1 MSILETGMHTGQL
14 FTLLIIALALGMDAF
29 SLGVGIGMR
38 GIRLRDII
46 KLSVVIAIFHIVMPL
61 MGMFT
66 GQYVSTLLGGVATIA
81 AGLLLVLLGGHMIYS
96 SLRGESVQSFDHRT
110 TWGMLLFA
118 LSVSIDSFSVG
129 ISLGMF
135 AADVLLT
142 VLLFGFFGGLM
153 SILGLLLGR
162 RVSLSLGEYGEA
174 CGGVIL
180 FTFGLLFLL

>member
-1 MSILETGMHTGQL
+1 
-14 FTLLIIALALGMDAF
+14 
-29 SLGVGIGMR
+29 MR

-46 KLSVVIAIFHIVMPL
+46 KLSVVIAMFHIVMPL

-66 GQYVSTLLGGVATIA
+66 GQYVSTLLGDVATIA

-110 TWGMLLFA
+110 MWGMLLFA

-142 VLLFGFFGGLM
+142 VLLIRFFWRIDVDTWASAWKAGQ
-153 SILGLLLGR
+153 SESGR
-162 RVSLSLGEYGEA
+162 IRRSVRRGYPVHVWPA
-174 CGGVIL
+174 C
-180 FTFGLLFLL
+180 FYFK